1 LFVEIQLIELLVDS
15 IHEEDITGVHHEGLR
30 L

>member
-15 IHEEDITGVHHEGLR
+15 IDEEGHR
-30 L
+30 SSS